1 MDYKKTAVQTSV
13 VCLLPT
19 ALVKPG
25 SPKWGQCT
33 FSWIQVV

>member
-1 MDYKKTAVQTSV
+1 MSGCNLMDYKKTAVQTSV

-25 SPKWGQCT
+25 SPK
-33 FSWIQVV
+33 